1 MQLTFTRPIVFFD
14 LETTGTDVQK
24 DRIVQI
30 SLIKLYPDK
39 KEETLSYLINP
50 EMSIPVGATAI
61 HGISNADVKDEPNFK
76 IRSNEIFIFLKGC
89 DIGGYNI
96 HNFDLPL
103 LRNEF
108 IRAGINYE
116 IEGISIIDSM
126 VIYKKKER
134 RDLTAAY
141 KFYCNKNLENAH
153 NAEADIRATM
163 EVFLAQVEKYN
174 DIGSNLEEISAFSSF
189 NDSRPADI
197 NGKFLY
203 NKNNE
208 LIFNFGSHKGE
219 RVIDNADYAKWMLTR
234 DFPADTVALIKKIF
248 GLP

>member
-1 MQLTFTRPIVFFD
+1 MQLTLSRPIVFFD

-39 KEETLSYLINP
+39 KEETLSFLVNP
-50 EMSIPVGATAI
+50 EMPIPVGATAI
-61 HGISNADVKDEPNFK
+61 HGISNEDVKNEPNFNL
-76 IRSNEIFIFLKGC
+76 RSKEIYNFIEGC
-89 DIGGYNI
+89 DIGGFNI

-108 IRAGINYE
+108 IRAGINYA

-141 KFYCNKNLENAH
+141 KFYCNKDLENAH

-163 EVFLAQVEKYN
+163 EVFLSQVEMYN
-174 DIGSNLEEISAFSSF
+174 DMGRSLKEIASFSSF
-189 NDSRPADI
+189 SDSRSADI

-203 NKNNE
+203 DKNNE

-219 RVIDNADYAKWMLTR
+219 RVIDNADYARWMLGR
-234 DFPADTVALIKKIF
+234 DFPEDTKALIKKLF
-248 GLP
+248 EHS